1 MPSKNHG
8 RKSAHVGA
16 FPTPLQLL
24 LVETSYISPEPKRC
38 VERKVLNCLAHILS
52 KLPPSVGGNLEKT
65 RRRIQG
71 FASSSVGR
79 AELASTPYCT
89 VRAVILRGKSRHRRK
104 SILASGGS
112 LEKFGP
118 VINAPRTRFVG

>member
-8 RKSAHVGA
+8 RKSAHSGA
-16 FPTPLQLL
+16 FSTPLQLL

-38 VERKVLNCLAHILS
+38 VERKVLNCLVHSLS
-52 KLPPSVGGNLEKT
+52 KLPPPVGGILKKM

-79 AELASTPYCT
+79 TDLASTPYCT
-89 VRAVILRGKSRHRRK
+89 ARAVILRGKSRHRRK
-104 SILASGGS
+104 SILAPGGS
-112 LEKFGP
+112 SGKFGA

>member
-8 RKSAHVGA
+8 RKSAHAGA
-16 FPTPLQLL
+16 FSTPLQLL

-38 VERKVLNCLAHILS
+38 VERKVLNVWRIVYQNLRPLWAEILK
-52 KLPPSVGGNLEKT
+52 KL

-79 AELASTPYCT
+79 TDLASTPYCT

-112 LEKFGP
+112 LEKFGA